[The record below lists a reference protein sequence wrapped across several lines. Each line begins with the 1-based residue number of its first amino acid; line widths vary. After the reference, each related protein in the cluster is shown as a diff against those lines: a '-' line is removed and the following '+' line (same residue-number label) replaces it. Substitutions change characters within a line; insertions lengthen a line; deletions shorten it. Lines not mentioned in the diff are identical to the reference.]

1 MLSQH
6 SSFEECIL
14 ADPDVVARGY
24 KVCRDFYKLQ
34 RQGQHRNQPREVT
47 WIFGVAGTGKSQ
59 LAEAYARSK
68 YGDGYFVHPPGNLKW
83 WGSYSGQRCVVI
95 NDFRYRDVRE
105 AGGLGYLL
113 NILDRYD
120 IEVEIK
126 GGFVYGDWDE
136 CIITSAYSP
145 VGAFTYHKDGDD
157 IVEENLGQLI
167 RRLGRII
174 ELVVE
179 DGAVREKDR
188 TEGFKGQFGC
198 GSFIPLIR
206 SDILGIRLRQ
216 DDGSVLPLELGRV
229 EPGSQ

>member
-1 MLSQH
+1 M
-6 SSFEECIL
+6 
-14 ADPDVVARGY
+14 
-24 KVCRDFYKLQ
+24 
-34 RQGQHRNQPREVT
+34 
-47 WIFGVAGTGKSQ
+47 
-59 LAEAYARSK
+59 
-68 YGDGYFVHPPGNLKW
+68 
-83 WGSYSGQRCVVI
+83 VI

-126 GGFVYGDWDE
+126 GGFVFGDWDE

-188 TEGFKGQFGC
+188 TAGFKGEFGC

-216 DDGSVLPLELGRV
+216 DDGSILPLELGRV